1 MSKPKVIPF
10 SNMHEISE
18 AGVFVKRFGQ
28 YGTVTMRPYAH
39 RDDYYIVVVLT
50 EGAAGVEIDFERKEL
65 SAGEI
70 MIVSPWQVHS
80 KPSGEEWRAD
90 GWMLAF
96 TPEMLTEAEAR
107 IMDEYAI
114 SPSPFNPGKDV
125 VGDIVA
131 LCSMLGRNIG
141 NRRVATALAMAV
153 KSFVLAT
160 VASSDAGVSDRYKKI
175 TLRLRKLLD
184 SHLKREKSPAAYA
197 SMLNI
202 SEVYLNEAVKG
213 TTGLSAGAYIRSRVI
228 IEARRQLTYSSKS
241 AKEVAYSLGYDDYA
255 YFSKLFKKWT
265 GVSPADYRLK

>member
-50 EGAAGVEIDFERKEL
+50 EGSAGVEIDFERKEL

-96 TPEMLTEAEAR
+96 TPDCIYAR
-107 IMDEYAI
+107 
-114 SPSPFNPGKDV
+114 
-125 VGDIVA
+125 
-131 LCSMLGRNIG
+131 
-141 NRRVATALAMAV
+141 
-153 KSFVLAT
+153 
-160 VASSDAGVSDRYKKI
+160 DAHRG
-175 TLRLRKLLD
+175 
-184 SHLKREKSPAAYA
+184 
-197 SMLNI
+197 
-202 SEVYLNEAVKG
+202 
-213 TTGLSAGAYIRSRVI
+213 
-228 IEARRQLTYSSKS
+228 
-241 AKEVAYSLGYDDYA
+241 
-255 YFSKLFKKWT
+255 
-265 GVSPADYRLK
+265 